1 MLTAGNNKGYV
12 LVTSL
17 LMLLVLT
24 VIGLAAIS
32 TSTLENLLSG
42 NIRLKESNLAIADGC
57 GEISLMVIERAI
69 RNEDYR
75 GFSNIVTD
83 SNLSQELRA
92 GSFDSDTLTAAE
104 ADLICDDGLGGTTSV
119 VDIDVMYPKWIGGTS
134 IEFASGY
141 EGLGKGGGSGYS
153 TYYRVN
159 ASGAGLMNSESNI
172 GSVYRYV
179 P

>member
-1 MLTAGNNKGYV
+1 MTTSDNKGYV
-12 LVTSL
+12 LVTAL

-42 NIRLKESNLAIADGC
+42 NIRLHESNLAIADGC
-57 GEISLMVIERAI
+57 SEISLMVIERAV
-69 RNEDYR
+69 RNEDFR

-92 GSFDSDTLTAAE
+92 GSFDSDEMSSTG
-104 ADLICDDGLGGTTSV
+104 ADVICSDGQGGTPAV
-119 VDIDVMYPKWIGGTS
+119 VDIDVMYPKWIGGTA

-159 ASGAGLMNSESNI
+159 ASGAGLMNSESNT